1 MVPFL
6 VERRRQRGRGELGVA
21 GSPERRKVVLV
32 LSCSRKK
39 TMGVF
44 FTRPYGGVGSVAG
57 YCDFW
62 PRKREEKEKG
72 VRSKVKNLEKRIGCR
87 KKIGI

>member
-6 VERRRQRGRGELGVA
+6 VERRRQRGWGELGAA
-21 GSPERRKVVLV
+21 GSPERRAVV

-62 PRKREEKEKG
+62 PKKREEKEKG